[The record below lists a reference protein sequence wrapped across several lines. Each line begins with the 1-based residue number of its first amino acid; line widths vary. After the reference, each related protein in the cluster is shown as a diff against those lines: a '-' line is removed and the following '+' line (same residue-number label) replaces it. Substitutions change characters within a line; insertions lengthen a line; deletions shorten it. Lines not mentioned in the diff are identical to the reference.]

1 MIKTVLIVEDDDL
14 SRKLFGDAL
23 RAEGYRVLEAAD
35 GEAALSTL
43 ERESPDLMITDVVM
57 PRMDGLTLL
66 ARARTVRPQMRIIL
80 MSSFSSTDVIIGALR
95 NKVIDFLPKP
105 FGLDELLCIV
115 ETVTTRCGECV
126 IEVKSGK
133 PDWIEV
139 MLPCDL
145 SVVEPMQKFFSHMQP
160 NLSEEAREA
169 IGAVF
174 REMLNNAIEHGG
186 KFDPTKFVQVKFI
199 RFKHMVMYSIKD
211 PGEGFDLNAV
221 EHAAVA
227 NPDDQPYR
235 HLQVRKEKGIRPGGF
250 GILLAQQIIDELVY
264 NEKHNELIFVKY
276 LDRNNND

>member
-1 MIKTVLIVEDDDL
+1 MKKTVLIVEDDAL

-23 RAEGYRVLEAAD
+23 TAEGYQVITAED
-35 GEAALSTL
+35 GEAAVSAL
-43 ERESPDLMITDVVM
+43 EIESPDLMITDVMM
-57 PRMDGLTLL
+57 PKMDGITLIG
-66 ARARTVRPQMRIIL
+66 RARELRPSMRIVV
-80 MSSFSSTDVIIGALR
+80 MTSFSSTDIIIGALR

-105 FGLDELLCIV
+105 FGLDELLSTI
-115 ETVTTRCGECV
+115 ETVTNRCGECV

-139 MLPCDL
+139 LLPCDL
-145 SVVEPMQKFFSHMQP
+145 SVVEPMQKFFSHLQP

-186 KFDPTKFVQVKFI
+186 KFDPSKFVEVKFV
-199 RFKHMVMYSIKD
+199 RFKHMVLYSIKD
-211 PGEGFDLNAV
+211 PGEGFDLNSV
-221 EHAAVA
+221 EHAAVS

-264 NEKHNELIFVKY
+264 NDKHNELVFVKY
-276 LDRNNND
+276 LDRDQDV